1 MKEKLIDIVQSID
14 TCAEKRIGT
23 RIVVV
28 ARVHCLYNGQD
39 KTFWFTQG
47 LVNAKRFDIPDE
59 IGQFVPKNA
68 PIAVK
73 FQKNDIG
80 SSFEYSVKNIIKKIE
95 NYHVVLENRA
105 NFENHIITIAGDDI
119 MYQYRNIKEFLGA
132 LKKNRREIEEVENN
146 ILKLQQQK
154 EELKKK
160 NGNPSQIGQITKSIN
175 KYKDEYKVLTQ
186 QQEDLKNITIYI
198 RKQGEMRYT
207 LIVDPVQTSIK
218 TQNLYDG
225 KTVIIEGGPGTG
237 KSTTMIH
244 RLAYLTDKFAIEED
258 EKNGIGD
265 FKLSSLQR
273 KQLFQA
279 IDTQRDWMFFSPSDM
294 LKDYLAQAMQEEEL
308 QNTSQKVWCW
318 KGYCR
323 MVLKQ
328 HYGLM
333 ATNTDKAPFKDC
345 YFTDTLFYQNSGII
359 EELKEFYLAQIRQ
372 LVHELPKFNKDG
384 DIYKWTAIATNMSNR
399 LEGCENYD
407 ISRFVSIFR
416 SFELSYNDECKNIL
430 SENEEVINKIAKNI
444 CDLVEKY
451 PNDKDDIIDALDL
464 SLDESDINEDDE
476 QDILSFNE
484 DKSKDNS
491 SLDKIGYNREF
502 FKGIKKWLKAYTYSK
517 VNNDYYL
524 SEKFQIISDII
535 LPMLSDKYDKQIQKM
550 GELML
555 FEQYAKLSRG
565 VIPMLLNG
573 LPECYKKFRKHLI
586 KTQFKGCNFKLLR
599 EIIQRNQGK
608 ELHYQEQS
616 LLLGFINN
624 LVKLIKANG
633 VSNAKHKYIEAYDEI
648 SRPIIG
654 VDEATDFC
662 VCDIY
667 AMQSLLTRGFNSFT
681 LCGDMMQRLTD
692 YGIKSWSE
700 LEGVIPN
707 IIEVKMKTSYRQ
719 SKKLLDVAKRI
730 YADTLDKKPN
740 YSAFMKSNKVPEPL
754 VFVDTNE
761 DAKITWISKRIEEV
775 YRAYGEQLPSIAIFV
790 NDKGYIPAFIQR
802 LQNTDF
808 FKAHKIH
815 VLDGTDHEINKG
827 LNHICVYSID
837 VVKGMEFDVVF
848 FHNIDKL
855 SIIDTE
861 RIKRY
866 IYVGVSRAAFFLGI
880 TMIEP
885 IDDICKYFVKN
896 KDWFKI

>member
-1 MKEKLIDIVQSID
+1 MKEKPIDIVQSID
-14 TCAEKRIGT
+14 TCATMRIGT
-23 RIVVV
+23 RITVV
-28 ARVHCLYNGQD
+28 ARVHCLYNGQE
-39 KTFWFTQG
+39 KTFWFTQELTTATRHG
-47 LVNAKRFDIPDE
+47 IPEE

-73 FQKNDIG
+73 LQKNDIG
-80 SSFEYSVKNIIKKIE
+80 SSFDYSQKNIIKKIE

-105 NFENHIITIAGDDI
+105 NLHDHIITIAGDDT

-132 LKKNRREIEEVENN
+132 LNKNRHEIEEVENN
-146 ILKLQQQK
+146 ILKLQQQR
-154 EELKKK
+154 EELKKEK
-160 NGNPSQIGQITKSIN
+160 GKSHQIGQITKSIN
-175 KYKDEYKVLTQ
+175 KYKEEYKVLTQ
-186 QQEDLKNITIYI
+186 QREDLKNITIYI

-258 EKNGIGD
+258 EKKGIGD

-273 KQLFQA
+273 KQLFKA

-294 LKDYLAQAMQEEEL
+294 LKDYLAQAMQKENL

-318 KGYCR
+318 KDYCN

-328 HYGLM
+328 YYGLIE
-333 ATNTDKAPFKDC
+333 TNISKAPFKE
-345 YFTDTLFYQNSGII
+345 YSEEKTLFYQDSGII
-359 EELKEFYLAQIRQ
+359 EEFKKFYLDQIRQ
-372 LVHELPKFNKDG
+372 QAHDLPKFNKEG
-384 DIYKWTAIATNMSNR
+384 DIYKWTTIATNISKR
-399 LEGCENYD
+399 LEGCDDYD

-416 SFELSYNDECKNIL
+416 SFELSYKDECNDIL
-430 SENEEVINKIAKNI
+430 KDNEKTIEKITQNI
-444 CDLVEKY
+444 CDLIEKY
-451 PNDKDDIIDALDL
+451 PNDKEDIMDILDL
-464 SLDESDINEDDE
+464 SIDESDISNDDE
-476 QDILSFNE
+476 QDILLSNE
-484 DKSKDNS
+484 DESNDNS
-491 SLDKIGYNREF
+491 SLGKIEYNKEL
-502 FKGIKKWLKAYTYSK
+502 FKGIKKWLKAYSYSK
-517 VNNDYYL
+517 VNKDYYL
-524 SEKFQIISDII
+524 SEKYQIISDIL
-535 LPMLSDKYDKQIQKM
+535 LPLLSDKYKMQIQKM
-550 GELML
+550 GELMF

-565 VIPMLLNG
+565 VIPLLLND
-573 LPECYKKFRKHLI
+573 LPKHYKNFRKHLI

-599 EIIQRNQGK
+599 DIIQRNQGK
-608 ELHYQEQS
+608 GLHYQEQS

-667 AMQSLLTRGFNSFT
+667 AMQSLLTREFNSFT

-719 SKKLLDVAKRI
+719 SKKLLDVARRI
-730 YADTLDKKPN
+730 YADTLGKKPN
-740 YSAFMKSNKVPEPL
+740 YTAFMKSNKVPDPL

-761 DAKITWISKRIEEV
+761 ENKIAWISKRIEEV
-775 YRAYGEQLPSIAIFV
+775 YRAYGEQLPSIAIFLT
-790 NDKGYIPAFIQR
+790 DKGYIPAFIQR

-808 FKAHKIH
+808 FKTHSIH
-815 VLDGTDHEINKG
+815 VLDGRNLKVNKG
-827 LNHICVYSID
+827 LSHICVYPID

-848 FHNIDKL
+848 FHNIDKS
-855 SIIDTE
+855 SIEDIE

-866 IYVGVSRAAFFLGI
+866 VYVGVSRAAFFLGI
-880 TMIEP
+880 TMIEQK
-885 IDDICKYFVKN
+885 DDICKS
-896 KDWFKI
+896 ILR

>member
-14 TCAEKRIGT
+14 TCAEKRKGT

-59 IGQFVPKNA
+59 IGQFVLKNA

-105 NFENHIITIAGDDI
+105 NFENQIITIAGDDI

-160 NGNPSQIGQITKSIN
+160 KGNPSQIGQITKSIN

-218 TQNLYDG
+218 TQDLYDG

-318 KGYCR
+318 KDYCR

-333 ATNTDKAPFKDC
+333 ATNTDKAPF
-345 YFTDTLFYQNSGII
+345 
-359 EELKEFYLAQIRQ
+359 
-372 LVHELPKFNKDG
+372 
-384 DIYKWTAIATNMSNR
+384 
-399 LEGCENYD
+399 
-407 ISRFVSIFR
+407 
-416 SFELSYNDECKNIL
+416 
-430 SENEEVINKIAKNI
+430 
-444 CDLVEKY
+444 
-451 PNDKDDIIDALDL
+451 
-464 SLDESDINEDDE
+464 
-476 QDILSFNE
+476 
-484 DKSKDNS
+484 
-491 SLDKIGYNREF
+491 
-502 FKGIKKWLKAYTYSK
+502 
-517 VNNDYYL
+517 
-524 SEKFQIISDII
+524 
-535 LPMLSDKYDKQIQKM
+535 
-550 GELML
+550 
-555 FEQYAKLSRG
+555 
-565 VIPMLLNG
+565 
-573 LPECYKKFRKHLI
+573 
-586 KTQFKGCNFKLLR
+586 
-599 EIIQRNQGK
+599 
-608 ELHYQEQS
+608 
-616 LLLGFINN
+616 
-624 LVKLIKANG
+624 
-633 VSNAKHKYIEAYDEI
+633 
-648 SRPIIG
+648 
-654 VDEATDFC
+654 
-662 VCDIY
+662 
-667 AMQSLLTRGFNSFT
+667 
-681 LCGDMMQRLTD
+681 
-692 YGIKSWSE
+692 
-700 LEGVIPN
+700 
-707 IIEVKMKTSYRQ
+707 
-719 SKKLLDVAKRI
+719 
-730 YADTLDKKPN
+730 
-740 YSAFMKSNKVPEPL
+740 
-754 VFVDTNE
+754 
-761 DAKITWISKRIEEV
+761 
-775 YRAYGEQLPSIAIFV
+775 
-790 NDKGYIPAFIQR
+790 
-802 LQNTDF
+802 
-808 FKAHKIH
+808 
-815 VLDGTDHEINKG
+815 
-827 LNHICVYSID
+827 
-837 VVKGMEFDVVF
+837 
-848 FHNIDKL
+848 
-855 SIIDTE
+855 
-861 RIKRY
+861 
-866 IYVGVSRAAFFLGI
+866 
-880 TMIEP
+880 
-885 IDDICKYFVKN
+885 
-896 KDWFKI
+896 